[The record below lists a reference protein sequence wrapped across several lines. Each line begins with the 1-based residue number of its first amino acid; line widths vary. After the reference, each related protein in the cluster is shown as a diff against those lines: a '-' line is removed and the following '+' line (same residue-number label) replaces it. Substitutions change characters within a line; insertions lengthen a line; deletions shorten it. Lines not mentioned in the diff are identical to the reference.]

1 MVRAFITVQTS
12 AGKSPELL
20 EDIHRMDA
28 VVEAHVV
35 AGEYDI
41 IAEAEGDEV
50 YTVINAVATDLHELD
65 GIIDTRTYVCLE

>member
-1 MVRAFITVQTS
+1 MVRAFVTVQTS

-20 EDIHRMDA
+20 DTIESMDA
-28 VVEAHVV
+28 VVDANVV

-41 IAEAEGDEV
+41 IAEAEGNEV
-50 YTVINAVATDLHELD
+50 YTVINAVATDLHDLE